1 MSTKASTMTTRQQ
14 SDDFHTKMMVVST
27 VFAAAFVALYLYT
40 SHPPFDAANYLFG
53 RDFVSTWMSARGAL
67 EGHPGLWYDF
77 DTYNLALQ
85 QLFGPDYPEHHLTY
99 PPHLLLLIWP
109 FGLMPY
115 LPAFAV
121 WCIVGFALYMAAA
134 ASGERRIER
143 LVMLAVS
150 PTIFVNILSGQNG
163 FFTAAL
169 LIWGL
174 SLLDRRPILSG
185 VLFGLLTTKPH
196 LGVLLPVML
205 VLTGQWRCIA
215 SAAAATIGLLA
226 AATAIFGTDVWVDYI
241 EHSLPMQRVVLEHS
255 GGILPP
261 MMVTA
266 FTNARLAGLPLA
278 WCWGIQA
285 VVSITAIVAVIWT
298 YMRRRDPV
306 LSTALLLTATFA
318 VTPYAFN
325 YDMIVFGWVLA
336 NVRDHEANT
345 PLDDRIAIVVWTLP
359 MTTMFLGLAH
369 IPVSFLALAAFA
381 ARLIWRMAHTETVAM
396 RNTNLAQRAA

>member
-1 MSTKASTMTTRQQ
+1 MSTKASTMTQRQR
-14 SDDFHTKMMVVST
+14 SDDFHIKMVAGTM
-27 VFAAAFVALYLYT
+27 AFVAVFIAAYLYT
-40 SHPPFDAANYLFG
+40 SNPPFDAAGYLFG

-85 QLFGPDYPEHHLTY
+85 HLFGPDYPEHHLTY

-121 WCIVGFALYMAAA
+121 YCIVGFALYMAAA

-143 LVMLAVS
+143 LMMLAVS
-150 PTIFVNILSGQNG
+150 PAIAVNIFSGQNG
-163 FFTAAL
+163 FFSAAL

-185 VLFGLLTTKPH
+185 VLFGLLTVKPH
-196 LGVLLPVML
+196 LGVLLPLML
-205 VLTGQWRCIA
+205 ALTGRWRCIA
-215 SAAAATIGLLA
+215 AAAVTTIGLLA
-226 AATAIFGTDVWVDYI
+226 AATAIFGADIWGDYV
-241 EHSLPMQRVVLEHS
+241 EHSLPMQRVILEHS

-278 WCWGIQA
+278 WCWGIQS
-285 VVSITAIVAVIWT
+285 VVSIAAIAAVIWT
-298 YMRRRDPV
+298 YARRRDPV

-336 NVRDHEANT
+336 SVRDHEANT

-359 MTTMFLGLAH
+359 LTTMILGLAH
-369 IPVSFLALAAFA
+369 VPVSFLALAAFA
-381 ARLIWRMAHTETVAM
+381 TRLIWRMACAESVAAP
-396 RNTNLAQRAA
+396 NSGLAQNPA

>member
-1 MSTKASTMTTRQQ
+1 MSTKTSMMTPRQQ
-14 SDDFHTKMMVVST
+14 SDEFHTKMAAGT
-27 VFAAAFVALYLYT
+27 TAFAALFIALYLYT

-121 WCIVGFALYMAAA
+121 YCIAGFALYMAAA
-134 ASGERRIER
+134 AAGERRTER
-143 LVMLAVS
+143 LVMLAIS
-150 PTIFVNILSGQNG
+150 PAIFVNILSGQNG
-163 FFTAAL
+163 FFSAAL

-185 VLFGLLTTKPH
+185 VLFGLLTVKPH

-215 SAAAATIGLLA
+215 AAAATTIGLLA
-226 AATAIFGTDVWVDYI
+226 AATAIFGTGIWIDYV
-241 EHSLPMQRVVLEHS
+241 EHSLPMQRVILEHS

-285 VVSITAIVAVIWT
+285 VVSVAAIAAVIWT
-298 YMRRRDPV
+298 YIRRRDPV

-325 YDMIVFGWVLA
+325 YDMIVFSWVLA
-336 NVRDHEANT
+336 NMRDHEANT

-359 MTTMFLGLAH
+359 MTTMMLGLVGL
-369 IPVSFLALAAFA
+369 PVSFLALAAFA
-381 ARLIWRMAHTETVAM
+381 ARLIWRMARAESIATPISG
-396 RNTNLAQRAA
+396 LAHNPA

>member
-1 MSTKASTMTTRQQ
+1 MTPRQQ
-14 SDDFHTKMMVVST
+14 SDDFHIKVMVSVT
-27 VFAAAFVALYLYT
+27 AFAAVFIACYLYT
-40 SHPPFDAANYLFG
+40 SDPPFDAAGYLFG

-77 DTYNLALQ
+77 DAYNSALQ

-109 FGLMPY
+109 FGLLPY

-121 WCIVGFALYMAAA
+121 YCLVGFALYMAAA
-134 ASGERRIER
+134 ASGERRTER

-150 PTIFVNILSGQNG
+150 PAILVNIFSGQNG
-163 FFTAAL
+163 FLSAAL

-174 SLLDRRPILSG
+174 SLLERRPILSG

-196 LGVLLPVML
+196 LGVLLPLML

-215 SAAAATIGLLA
+215 AAAVTTIGLLA
-226 AATAIFGTDVWVDYI
+226 AATAIFGPDIWGDYV
-241 EHSLPMQRVVLEHS
+241 EHSLPMQRVIVEHS
-255 GGILPP
+255 GGILPR

-278 WCWGIQA
+278 WCWAIQS
-285 VVSITAIVAVIWT
+285 VVSVAAIAAVIWT

-345 PLDDRIAIVVWTLP
+345 PLDDRIAMVVWTLP
-359 MTTMFLGLAH
+359 LTTMFLGYAYL
-369 IPVSFLALAAFA
+369 PVSFLALAAFA
-381 ARLIWRMAHTETVAM
+381 ARLVWRMARAENVA
-396 RNTNLAQRAA
+396 TTSGLAHNPA